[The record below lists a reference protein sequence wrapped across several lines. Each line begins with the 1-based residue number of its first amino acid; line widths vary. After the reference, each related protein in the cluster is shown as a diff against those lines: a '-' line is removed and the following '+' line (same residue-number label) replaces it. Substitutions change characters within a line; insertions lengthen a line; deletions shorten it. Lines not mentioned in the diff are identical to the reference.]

1 MIQHVISVVK
11 ERSEIFMR
19 KIRELR
25 EAQGLS
31 QRDLAYR
38 VGVSLPAIQRLE
50 NEEGDPKWSTV
61 ERTADELK
69 TSTDY
74 MMGRHM
80 ESLNLK
86 KRFSK
91 EELDLIIRFLDDMRK
106 LHTPET

>member
-1 MIQHVISVVK
+1 MIQHVVSVVK

-50 NEEGDPKWSTV
+50 NGDGDPKWSTV
-61 ERTADELK
+61 EKTANELK
-69 TSTDY
+69 VSVDH
-74 MMGRHM
+74 MMGRNV
-80 ESLNLK
+80 ESLHLA

-91 EELDLIIRFLDDMRK
+91 EELDLMVKFLEDMRS
-106 LHTPET
+106 LYTPGT